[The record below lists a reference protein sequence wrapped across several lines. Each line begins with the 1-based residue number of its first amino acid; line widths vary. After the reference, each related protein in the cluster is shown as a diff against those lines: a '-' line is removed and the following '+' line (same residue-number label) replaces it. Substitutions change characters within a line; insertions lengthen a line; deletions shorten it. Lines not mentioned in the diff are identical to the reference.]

1 MRPSKQKSSSMQR
14 TPSVR
19 PAKRMSFSN
28 DQNVRRTK
36 MEEKKIKSDER
47 PLKNTKPEEK
57 PAIKTTPWGN
67 PNENN
72 TTSKRLMGKTEAIKK
87 NVSQLSRFRQS
98 NEPSYSTKGKCQSA
112 RTNRNDPVKNT
123 NSTNLSTRQ
132 ETSNTQQ
139 DSPKRTKL
147 LANTNQ
153 TRINHDN
160 NNDSKTRSSASD
172 NSPQWEANKDNNVRL
187 NNEGIPKYSLKTS
200 GRNTDELVDNRT
212 KPENS
217 FKYLK
222 SDPISNSNAEELI
235 DKMKKQD
242 KNSSNNSSDE
252 SPIDVYKNQENPSK
266 YILNTSNKSY
276 ISKNIDAEPFDA
288 GKKQEK
294 TQPNIASHQEI
305 SSENEISIK
314 LNPIPEIAYKVT
326 QTDFIKA
333 IPRIQL
339 KVMKLREAIDK
350 KICGINLKIRSLES
364 RVDNLIPQ

>member
-1 MRPSKQKSSSMQR
+1 MRPNKQKSSSMQR

-19 PAKRMSFSN
+19 PAKRTSFSN

-36 MEEKKIKSDER
+36 MEDNKIKSDER
-47 PLKNTKPEEK
+47 PLKNTKPEEN
-57 PAIKTTPWGN
+57 PDRKTTPWGN

-72 TTSKRLMGKTEAIKK
+72 TTSKGMMGKTEAIKK
-87 NVSQLSRFRQS
+87 NVSQYSLSRQS
-98 NEPSYSTKGKCQSA
+98 NESGRGTKGKCQSA
-112 RTNRNDPVKNT
+112 RTNRNDAVKNT

-147 LANTNQ
+147 PANTNQ
-153 TRINHDN
+153 TRINPNN

-172 NSPQWEANKDNNVRL
+172 NSPRWEANKDNSVRL

-222 SDPISNSNAEELI
+222 SAPISNSNAEELI

-266 YILNTSNKSY
+266 YNN
-276 ISKNIDAEPFDA
+276 NFDA

-294 TQPNIASHQEI
+294 AQPNIASQQEI

-350 KICGINLKIRSLES
+350 KICRINLKIRSLES
-364 RVDNLIPQ
+364 RVDSLIPQ